1 VTNAAAIAE
10 WTTRDIKAMSIIYNS
25 IEPSFQRSVEGSNSS
40 TEMWNRLLQEFAST
54 VAANAAMLLNKFHTY
69 VMDSSIQNNHLTIF
83 MMCIIILT
91 QYFFFSVWCLIKVTM
106 FLHTAMC

>member
-1 VTNAAAIAE
+1 MFSVYLQTVTQVDRVRTVTNTAAIAE

-69 VMDSSIQNNHLTIF
+69 VMDPSI
-83 MMCIIILT
+83 
-91 QYFFFSVWCLIKVTM
+91 
-106 FLHTAMC
+106 